1 LVGDRWKLVTKLALN
16 APSVSSPESY
26 RGRRDPCI
34 AHYGRHISRSAFHYE
49 LSKHEWSS
57 SVFTWNRI
65 RCFAFRLP
73 LSLFL
78 FPENKNNYASSDD
91 CFSKA
96 LPNLDPLSFQAAL
109 PLTLPGWWSWAPWS
123 HIVFQKI
130 KEKNPGNVSTE
141 LGQVKSQMVSI
152 SSWRYYYLW
161 SRAERNSHDYC
172 TIPFSLKK
180 KP

>member
-1 LVGDRWKLVTKLALN
+1 LVGDRWKLVPKLALN
-16 APSVSSPESY
+16 AQSLSSPESY

-49 LSKHEWSS
+49 LSKQEWSSS

-73 LSLFL
+73 PFPIFCFL
-78 FPENKNNYASSDD
+78 KTKTITPPPTTVFRR
-91 CFSKA
+91 A
-96 LPNLDPLSFQAAL
+96 LPNLDPLSFQPAL
-109 PLTLPGWWSWAPWS
+109 PLTLLGWWSWAPWS
-123 HIVFQKI
+123 HIVFQKR
-130 KEKNPGNVSTE
+130 KEKNPGNVISTE

-161 SRAERNSHDYC
+161 SRAVRGILM
-172 TIPFSLKK
+172 TTVQFPSL
-180 KP
+180 